1 MGRKSALSPEQ
12 WANVEHRHIVG
23 GESINAL
30 AKEFGVNESSLRRK
44 ISAKASEQAGTRE
57 KLEDLAAR
65 KVKAD
70 KAMKEVTAEIDA
82 LPVVRQMIVSDLA
95 RKLSAISTHVAS
107 TGEYMSAAMH
117 RLSAI
122 TSGVMDK
129 IDDVDPMNKPEYLQ
143 QAAALI
149 KLTNEASVIPM
160 GLLKANQQAIDN
172 MNKVDAEEVPAGLG
186 HFYGE

>member
-1 MGRKSALSPEQ
+1 MGRKSALTPEQ
-12 WANVEHRHIVG
+12 WATVEHRHIVE
-23 GESINAL
+23 GESLNAL

-44 ISAKASEQAGTRE
+44 VGAKANADESVRDD
-57 KLEDLAAR
+57 LRDLAAR
-65 KVKAD
+65 KVKAEKD
-70 KAMKEVTAEIDA
+70 MRAVSAEIEA

-122 TSGVMDK
+122 TSGVMEK
-129 IDDVDPMNKPEYLQ
+129 IDDVDPMSKPEYLQ

-160 GLLKANQQAIDN
+160 GLLKANQQTIDN
-172 MNKVDAEEVPAGLG
+172 MNKADTEEVPAGLG